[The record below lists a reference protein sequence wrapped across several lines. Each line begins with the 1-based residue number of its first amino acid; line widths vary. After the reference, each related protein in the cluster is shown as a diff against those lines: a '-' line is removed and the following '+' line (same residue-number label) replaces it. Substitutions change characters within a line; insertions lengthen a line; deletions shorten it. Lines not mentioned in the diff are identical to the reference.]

1 MQLKYAT
8 LALTLG
14 LAAAAPSNKTSSCK
28 PSTGVIKTA
37 QLGPR
42 PFYLVD
48 DLEEGPLKAK
58 LTSCMNKKT
67 FKPSVWSVAHR
78 GGGTLM
84 MPEHSL
90 QSNMAGARM
99 GAGVLECDVAFTK
112 DRELVCRH
120 SQCDLATTT
129 NIVAIPE
136 LNAKCTKP
144 FTPAA
149 NGKAAS
155 AKCCTSDITLA
166 EYKTLCAKMDG
177 SNKSATT
184 PEEFL
189 RGTARHQT
197 DLYAT
202 CGTVL
207 SHKEHIELVKGLGLR
222 FTPELKTPEVP
233 MPFEGDY
240 TQEQYAQQ
248 MIDDYKAAGVD
259 PSRVFAQSFLYDDIL
274 YWIKNEPEFG
284 KQAVFLDSEGETP
297 ETLPVATEKLT
308 QRAADGVRIVAP
320 PLQYLVTLDENK
332 NIIPSAYAKKAKEL
346 GLDIITWSLERS
358 AFLGDGSHGGYYY
371 STIADAITKDGDV
384 YKLLHV
390 LAQDVKVRGV
400 FSDWSATVTFYANC
414 FNIF

>member
-1 MQLKYAT
+1 MHMKFAA
-8 LALTLG
+8 LALGLG
-14 LAAAAPSNKTSSCK
+14 VASAAPANKTSACK
-28 PSTGVIKTA
+28 PSTGAIKYA

-42 PFYLVD
+42 PFFLVD
-48 DLEEGPLKAK
+48 DMEESDLKDQ
-58 LTSCMNKKT
+58 LTTCMRTKSSY
-67 FKPSVWSVAHR
+67 KPSAWSVAHR

-84 MPEHSL
+84 IPEHSL
-90 QSNMAGARM
+90 ESNMAGARM
-99 GAGVLECDVAFTK
+99 GAGILECDVAFTK
-112 DRELVCRH
+112 DRQLVCRH

-129 NIVAIPE
+129 NIVSIPE

-144 FTPAA
+144 FTPAS
-149 NGKAAS
+149 GTTAAS
-155 AKCCTSDITLA
+155 AKCCTSDLTLA
-166 EYKTLCAKMDG
+166 EFKTLCAKIDG
-177 SNKSATT
+177 SNPKATT
-184 PEEFL
+184 AEEFL
-189 RGTARHQT
+189 DGTPAHST

-202 CGTVL
+202 CGTL
-207 SHKEHIELVKGLGLR
+207 LTHKEHIELTNSLGLS
-222 FTPELKTPEVP
+222 FTPELKTPEVK

-248 MIDDYKAAGVD
+248 LIDEYKAAGID
-259 PSRVFAQSFLYDDIL
+259 PSR
-274 YWIKNEPEFG
+274 PEFG

-297 ETLPVATEKLT
+297 ATLPVATEKLT

-332 NIIPSAYAKKAKEL
+332 NIIPSAYAKKANEL

-358 AFLGDGSHGGYYY
+358 GFLGDGSHGGYYY
-371 STIADAITKDGDV
+371 STIADAINTDGDV

-414 FNIF
+414 FGVF